1 MLEALC
7 FDTGVKQP
15 WTILRRSIKGLDYG
29 YINGDSVQGETSQM
43 AQIKGELDGHVNG
56 KGKQKAKLADSIV
69 RELGFVV
76 LNEM

>member
-1 MLEALC
+1 
-7 FDTGVKQP
+7 
-15 WTILRRSIKGLDYG
+15 LDYG
-29 YINGDSVQGETSQM
+29 YINGDSVQDETSQM